1 MCVCVRASICACV
14 YILNI
19 ALLLLL
25 LLLCSCGSPF
35 FSIFHLWKLLLG
47 PVWIESLQNTK
58 VKFPEMQKVLSHF
71 FLFCF
76 DKTKN
81 EKQKEELCVCVCT
94 WMHMP
99 LCTVTLL
106 MLVTH
111 LDKLCLL
118 CWLWRFEIM
127 NRYVNIFDYAS
138 IQTKT
143 KRVVRSVGFFCC
155 DDSWSCLCGV
165 LS

>member
-1 MCVCVRASICACV
+1 MCVCACEHLCLCV
-14 YILNI
+14 YFKYCFT
-19 ALLLLL
+19 ATPAAAMLLW
-25 LLLCSCGSPF
+25 
-35 FSIFHLWKLLLG
+35 FSILQHIPSLEIIIRTSMN
-47 PVWIESLQNTK
+47 WITTKHKSKISRNAKSFES
-58 VKFPEMQKVLSHF
+58 
-71 FLFCF
+71 FLFVLF
-76 DKTKN
+76 RQN